1 MITELYIA
9 SGLIGSNPSAI
20 GATYANR
27 LIGDAGTCHDRS
39 GVLPSWKIE
48 FTAVVTNNQAEM
60 WAMLEG
66 LRRLPETFS
75 GTIYS
80 RNQVTL
86 GRIFSGWKWTNI
98 PSWIH
103 QIYRVQRKRLLNWGE
118 IKYVLVDAKNEHY
131 KWCEQACHQAGDG
144 YMATIGANIPSTLEL
159 ENVV

>member
-1 MITELYIA
+1 MITGLYIA

-27 LIGDAGTCHDRS
+27 LVTETGLFHDRS

-66 LRRLPETFS
+66 LRRLPESFS

-80 RNQVTL
+80 RSKVTL
-86 GRIFSGWKWTNI
+86 GRIFDGWKWTNI

-103 QIYRVQRKRLLNWGE
+103 QIYRVQRKRLLNWSE
-118 IKYVLVDAKNEHY
+118 IRYVLVDAKNEHY
-131 KWCEQACHQAGDG
+131 KWCEQACRESAESF
-144 YMATIGANIPSTLEL
+144 MATIGANIPSTMEL
-159 ENVV
+159 ENAI

>member
-1 MITELYIA
+1 MIKELYIA

-20 GATYANR
+20 GVTYANR
-27 LIGDAGTCHDRS
+27 LVGDNGSCHDRS

-66 LRRLPETFS
+66 LRRLPEIFS

-103 QIYRVQRKRLLNWGE
+103 QIYRMQRKRLLNWGE
-118 IKYVLVDAKNEHY
+118 IKYTLVDAENEHY
-131 KWCEQACHQAGDG
+131 KWCKQACREAGEKFL
-144 YMATIGANIPSTLEL
+144 AEIGRNIPSTPEL
-159 ENVV
+159 VSLL